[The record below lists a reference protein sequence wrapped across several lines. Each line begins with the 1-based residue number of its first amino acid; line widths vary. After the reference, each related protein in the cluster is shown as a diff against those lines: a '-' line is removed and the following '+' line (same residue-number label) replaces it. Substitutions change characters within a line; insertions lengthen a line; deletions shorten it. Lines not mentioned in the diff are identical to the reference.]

1 MIYRI
6 LHDESYLMHVIP
18 PVESMTKLG
27 EEHGTFAFN
36 AEPRAYR
43 AVWKPLE
50 IEFRPCEG
58 SKATEVPDVSESFGR
73 LFLSERAF
81 SALGGLLSGGGECL
95 PVTFDDQKGYI
106 FNPTTTA
113 EQHHAVIQSAIVHD
127 EHGNLTHFSFDE
139 ARLTGVPVFK
149 TSLDLYKGVFC
160 DQALMELC
168 SAENLTGV
176 TFSPDI
182 SNPLGVSYGQVQ

>member
-36 AEPRAYR
+36 AEPKSYR
-43 AVWKPLE
+43 DVWKPLE

-58 SKATEVPDVSESFGR
+58 SKATEVPDVSENFGR

-81 SALGGLLSGGGECL
+81 EVLGELLGQCGECL
-95 PVTFDDQKGYI
+95 PVTFGGRKGYI
-106 FNPTTTA
+106 FNPTLTA
-113 EQHHAVIQSAIVHD
+113 EQAGAVDNQLLSYD
-127 EHGNLTHFSFDE
+127 EHGNLSHFGFKE
-139 ARLTGVPVFK
+139 PNLLGVHVFK
-149 TSLDLYKGVFC
+149 TELDLYKGVFC
-160 DQALMELC
+160 LESIKAAFTDA
-168 SAENLTGV
+168 NLTGIV
-176 TFSPDI
+176 FSEDASGPT
-182 SNPLGVSYGQVQ
+182 GQAHGETH

>member
-27 EEHGTFAFN
+27 EKHGTFAFN
-36 AEPRAYR
+36 AEPKSYR
-43 AVWKPLE
+43 DVWKPLE

-81 SALGGLLSGGGECL
+81 EVLGELLTPCGECL
-95 PVTFDDQKGYI
+95 PVTFGDKKGYI
-106 FNPTTTA
+106 FNPTLTA
-113 EQHHAVIQSAIVHD
+113 EQANAVD
-127 EHGNLTHFSFDE
+127 ELLLSRDVHGNLINFGFKEGNLVGAS
-139 ARLTGVPVFK
+139 VFK
-149 TSLDLYKGVFC
+149 TELDLYKGVFC
-160 DQALMELC
+160 LEPVKTAFVGGE
-168 SAENLTGV
+168 LTGV
-176 TFSPDI
+176 VFSEDVG
-182 SNPLGVSYGQVQ
+182 NPIGTALGQTH